1 MSDET
6 EAAGRYRQHA
16 AQLLSIA
23 EADRDPNTSKTLRQV
38 AQDYELMAQVFD
50 DIDHVTKL
58 SRSGALGR

>member
-6 EAAGRYRQHA
+6 EAAGRYRQRA
-16 AQLLSIA
+16 EQLLSIA

-38 AQDYELMAQVFD
+38 AQDYELIAQVFD

-58 SRSGALGR
+58 SRSGALGG